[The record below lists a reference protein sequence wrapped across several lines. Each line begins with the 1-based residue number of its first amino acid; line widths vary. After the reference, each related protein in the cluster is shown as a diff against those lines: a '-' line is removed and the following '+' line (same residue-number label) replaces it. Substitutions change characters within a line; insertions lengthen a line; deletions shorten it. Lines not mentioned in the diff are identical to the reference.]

1 MRSHARLLLL
11 ISLILLLIVTPA
23 LAAPNFS
30 LTVSHVGN
38 AGASGTTDFLVGST
52 TGTVSVEVKNSG
64 DDTSSSTTVTITLAG
79 GLTYGGSFTSMP
91 DSLFTSCTGTT
102 TVTCTAPSIPN
113 GSDETITF
121 PVTAPTTP
129 DNSSFKNKAK
139 VNSGSNVRP
148 PFQGEYGFQGGSI
161 RKTADGY
168 LLAVFSGATGE
179 EDFEIAEAGIHAL
192 QPNL

>member
-1 MRSHARLLLL
+1 MREFRAAADKMIGAMERHALKLGVKGV
-11 ISLILLLIVTPA
+11 IVVASLDA
-23 LAAPNFS
+23 N
-30 LTVSHVGN
+30 
-38 AGASGTTDFLVGST
+38 GSSWESYMK
-52 TGTVSVEVKNSG
+52 GVKA
-64 DDTSSSTTVTITLAG
+64 IK
-79 GLTYGGSFTSMP
+79 
-91 DSLFTSCTGTT
+91 
-102 TVTCTAPSIPN
+102 SIPDHPEQAEYPGYN
-113 GSDETITF
+113 FIGIAYS
-121 PVTAPTTP
+121 
-129 DNSSFKNKAK
+129 KAAEMADTK